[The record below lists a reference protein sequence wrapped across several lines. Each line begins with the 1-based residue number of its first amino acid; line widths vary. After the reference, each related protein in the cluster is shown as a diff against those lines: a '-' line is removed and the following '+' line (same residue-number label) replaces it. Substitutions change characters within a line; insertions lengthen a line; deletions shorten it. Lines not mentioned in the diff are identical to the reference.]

1 MELLTQPN
9 LDAPDDF
16 YEALIETH
24 RDLSPEQSHALNAR
38 LVLLLANHI
47 GRLEILKEALQAARS
62 TGRRSNI

>member
-24 RDLSPEQSHALNAR
+24 RDLSPSRATPSTRDSSCCLPTTSA
-38 LVLLLANHI
+38 
-47 GRLEILKEALQAARS
+47 GSRS
-62 TGRRSNI
+62 